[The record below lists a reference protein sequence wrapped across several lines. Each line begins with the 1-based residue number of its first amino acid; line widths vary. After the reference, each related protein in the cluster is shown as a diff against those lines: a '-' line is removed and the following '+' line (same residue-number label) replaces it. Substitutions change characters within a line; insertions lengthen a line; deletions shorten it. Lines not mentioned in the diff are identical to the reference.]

1 MSVTDSSRTQLEK
14 TLFLDA
20 RTHNGFRDRPVDDAV
35 LEHLYGLLR
44 MGPTAANSQPGRFL
58 FVKSAAAKEKL
69 RPALAEG
76 NVEKT
81 MQAPVTVV
89 VAYDDAFYEQMPTL
103 FPARPTMKD
112 QLASMPEPART
123 AMALQSASLQ
133 AGYMILAARS
143 LGLDCGPMGGFDRAT
158 VDAAFF
164 AGTTWRSSLLI
175 NLGYG
180 DETKLY
186 PRNPRLAFAD
196 ACRVA

>member
-1 MSVTDSSRTQLEK
+1 MSVPDSAQTHLENL
-14 TLFLDA
+14 LFLEA
-20 RTHNGFRDRPVDDAV
+20 RTHNGFVDRPVDDAV
-35 LEHLYGLLR
+35 LAHLYALLR

-58 FVKSAAAKEKL
+58 FLKSAAAKEKL

-81 MQAPVTVV
+81 MQAPVTAV
-89 VAYDDAFYEQMPTL
+89 VAYDEAFYEQMPKL
-103 FPARPTMKD
+103 FPVRPAMKD

-143 LGLDCGPMGGFDRAT
+143 LGLDCGPMGGFDRSA

-164 AGTTWRSSLLI
+164 QGTTWRSSLLV

-180 DETKLY
+180 DASKLY
-186 PRNPRLAFAD
+186 PRNPRLEFAE
-196 ACRVA
+196 ACRIG